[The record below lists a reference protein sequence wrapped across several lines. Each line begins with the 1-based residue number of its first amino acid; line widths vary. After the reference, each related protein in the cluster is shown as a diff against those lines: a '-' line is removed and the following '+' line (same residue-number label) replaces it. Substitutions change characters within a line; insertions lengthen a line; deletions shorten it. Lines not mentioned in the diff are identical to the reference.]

1 MDLTNV
7 QMKKKSLMVLE
18 GDVYLTP
25 LSDYSFQEREKEA
38 GEGNVIAVI
47 TQVITG
53 TSLFHERST
62 A

>member
-1 MDLTNV
+1 
-7 QMKKKSLMVLE
+7 MVLE